1 MLSVHVKNRFKRARR
16 WAAWC
21 ARGRWRG
28 SRPRTDRALCWV
40 YCALC
45 MACCVLQYARKSIG
59 IIKGRVLP
67 RKTAAP
73 LFFFSSSRVAAL
85 FYFWDPM
92 QRQPDRGSVQRCEIV
107 KRFSLG
113 GDGFGFSGFIRSRL
127 CRSSGKIKSRFLW
140 VFG

>member
-1 MLSVHVKNRFKRARR
+1 MRGAGRHGAPVVGGGVPVPALIAP
-16 WAAWC
+16 C
-21 ARGRWRG
+21 AGCIVLCVWRVVCYNMRVNPSG
-28 SRPRTDRALCWV
+28 LN
-40 YCALC
+40 
-45 MACCVLQYARKSIG
+45 I
-59 IIKGRVLP
+59 GRVLP